1 MKVKKPVKT
10 ALLLILFA
18 VCLNAAV
25 NHLDV
30 VGRSLAHF
38 FGLLSPILIGFLM
51 AFLLS
56 IPVNALEK
64 RIIKPHG
71 KRALRLQKALQ
82 RPVSIILSV
91 LMIVGVVGFISYTV
105 IPNLFTSIHTLF
117 TKMPQMIEDLKAS
130 VIPYREQIPE
140 VVAWLE
146 GLTIDWTGIESR
158 IAGFFQNDSS
168 YASQMIDTVVSAAFS
183 VFGQMFSMVFALII
197 AFTAVSQK
205 EKLAEQA
212 KNALYAFSQPAR
224 ADSIA
229 EYVRKIGRIFSSFI
243 SGQVLEAF
251 ILGMIIMVG
260 MLIFRFP
267 NVLAISSLF
276 MLMAFVPIVGAWV
289 SAAVG
294 AVMIFASAGIG
305 KMLGFILMVII
316 LQWVEGNLIYPKV
329 MGKRIG
335 LPSLWVLVAIT
346 LGSGALGAIGMLIF
360 VPIFAVVYQLLNE
373 VIEKRKAA
381 RLMKSE
387 ERQNEA
393 KFG

>member
-51 AFLLS
+51 AFLFS

-224 ADSIA
+224 ADAIA

>member
-71 KRALRLQKALQ
+71 KRALRLQTALQ
-82 RPVSIILSV
+82 RPLCILVSV
-91 LMIVGVVGFISYTV
+91 LMIVGVVGFMSYPV

-224 ADSIA
+224 ADAIA

-381 RLMKSE
+381 RMTRE
-387 ERQNEA
+387 EIISCSN
-393 KFG
+393 

>member
-51 AFLLS
+51 AFLFS

-224 ADSIA
+224 ADAIA

-373 VIEKRKAA
+373 VIEKRKTA
-381 RLMKSE
+381 RIVRE
-387 ERQNEA
+387 EIISC
-393 KFG
+393 

>member
-56 IPVNALEK
+56 IPVNALER

-82 RPVSIILSV
+82 RPISIILSV

-146 GLTIDWTGIESR
+146 GLSIDWSGIESR

-224 ADSIA
+224 ADAIA

-251 ILGMIIMVG
+251 ILGMIIMAG

-381 RLMKSE
+381 RMTRE
-387 ERQNEA
+387 EIISCSN
-393 KFG
+393 

>member
-82 RPVSIILSV
+82 RPISILVSV

-117 TKMPQMIEDLKAS
+117 AKMPQMIEDLKAA

-168 YASQMIDTVVSAAFS
+168 YASQMINTVVSAAFS

-212 KNALYAFSQPAR
+212 KNALYVFSQPAR
-224 ADSIA
+224 ADAIA

-387 ERQNEA
+387 
-393 KFG
+393 

>member
-1 MKVKKPVKT
+1 
-10 ALLLILFA
+10 
-18 VCLNAAV
+18 
-25 NHLDV
+25 
-30 VGRSLAHF
+30 
-38 FGLLSPILIGFLM
+38 
-51 AFLLS
+51 
-56 IPVNALEK
+56 
-64 RIIKPHG
+64 
-71 KRALRLQKALQ
+71 
-82 RPVSIILSV
+82 
-91 LMIVGVVGFISYTV
+91 
-105 IPNLFTSIHTLF
+105 
-117 TKMPQMIEDLKAS
+117 
-130 VIPYREQIPE
+130 
-140 VVAWLE
+140 
-146 GLTIDWTGIESR
+146 
-158 IAGFFQNDSS
+158 
-168 YASQMIDTVVSAAFS
+168 MIDTVVSAAFS

-243 SGQVLEAF
+243 SGQVLEAC

-260 MLIFRFP
+260 LLIFRFP

-294 AVMIFASAGIG
+294 AVMIFTSAGIG

>member
-1 MKVKKPVKT
+1 
-10 ALLLILFA
+10 
-18 VCLNAAV
+18 
-25 NHLDV
+25 
-30 VGRSLAHF
+30 
-38 FGLLSPILIGFLM
+38 
-51 AFLLS
+51 
-56 IPVNALEK
+56 
-64 RIIKPHG
+64 
-71 KRALRLQKALQ
+71 
-82 RPVSIILSV
+82 
-91 LMIVGVVGFISYTV
+91 
-105 IPNLFTSIHTLF
+105 
-117 TKMPQMIEDLKAS
+117 
-130 VIPYREQIPE
+130 
-140 VVAWLE
+140 
-146 GLTIDWTGIESR
+146 
-158 IAGFFQNDSS
+158 
-168 YASQMIDTVVSAAFS
+168 
-183 VFGQMFSMVFALII
+183 
-197 AFTAVSQK
+197 
-205 EKLAEQA
+205 
-212 KNALYAFSQPAR
+212 
-224 ADSIA
+224 
-229 EYVRKIGRIFSSFI
+229 
-243 SGQVLEAF
+243 
-251 ILGMIIMVG
+251 MIIIVG

>member
-82 RPVSIILSV
+82 RPISILVSV

-117 TKMPQMIEDLKAS
+117 AKMPQMIEDLKAS

-224 ADSIA
+224 ADAIA

-381 RLMKSE
+381 RMTRE
-387 ERQNEA
+387 EIISCSN
-393 KFG
+393 

>member
-1 MKVKKPVKT
+1 MKIKKPVKT
-10 ALLLILFA
+10 AMLLILFA

-30 VGRSLAHF
+30 VGMALGHF
-38 FGLLSPILIGFLM
+38 FGLLSPILIGFLL

-64 RIIKPHG
+64 RIIRPHG

-117 TKMPQMIEDLKAS
+117 TNMPHMLDDLKAA
-130 VIPYREQIPE
+130 VQPYREQIPE
-140 VVAWLE
+140 IVAWLE
-146 GLTIDWTGIESR
+146 GLSIDWSGIENK
-158 IAGFFQNDSS
+158 IADFFQNDST
-168 YASQMIDTVVSAAFS
+168 YTNQMIDTVVSAAFS

-212 KNALYAFSQPAR
+212 KNALYAFVQPIR

-229 EYVRKIGRIFSSFI
+229 EYARKIGRIFSSFI

-251 ILGMIIMVG
+251 ILGTMVMAG
-260 MLIFRFP
+260 MLVFRFP
-267 NVLAISSLF
+267 NVLAISSLV
-276 MLMAFVPIVGAWV
+276 MLMAFIPIVGAWI
-289 SAAVG
+289 SAGIG
-294 AVMIFASAGIG
+294 AVMILASAGVG
-305 KMLGFILMVII
+305 KALGFILMLII
-316 LQWVEGNLIYPKV
+316 LQQIEGNIIYPKV

-360 VPIFAVVYQLLNE
+360 VPIFAVAFQLLSE
-373 VIEKRKAA
+373 VVEKRKTT
-381 RLMKSE
+381 RLT
-387 ERQNEA
+387 QTL
-393 KFG
+393 

>member
-64 RIIKPHG
+64 RIIKPRG

-82 RPVSIILSV
+82 RPISILVSV

-117 TKMPQMIEDLKAS
+117 GKMPQMLEDLKAS
-130 VIPYREQIPE
+130 VVPYREQIPE
-140 VVAWLE
+140 VVEWLE

-168 YASQMIDTVVSAAFS
+168 YAGQMIDTVVSAAFS

-224 ADSIA
+224 ADAIA